1 VVVWLLSAALRW
13 EEPDAEGG
21 GASSPPTIKL
31 VGFSFDLDR
40 SGLDLLLHRHH
51 GGGNEDEIFV
61 GAVLGRSTEG
71 HPGAALP
78 RSISDWHGRP
88 HLFFYYCDDLSSGW
102 IHGGLQYHIQP
113 ASWVARLLLRLS
125 QASPDLFR
133 APSYNL
139 RREALFT
146 LLFDGKDAAGDGGKC
161 ITVKV
166 GIGKR
171 TRWRFEIYSRVLF
184 ANQRDMV
191 VISFT
196 FWSFLQYC
204 KFFVY

>member
-71 HPGAALP
+71 HPGAAHP
-78 RSISDWHGRP
+78 RSISGWHGRP
-88 HLFFYYCDDLSSGW
+88 HLFFYYCDDLSSSW
-102 IHGGLQYHIQP
+102 IRGDLQYPIQP
-113 ASWVARLLLRLS
+113 ASWVARLLLRLL
-125 QASPDLFR
+125 QASPDLFL

-146 LLFDGKDAAGDGGKC
+146 LPFVGKDAAGDGGNC
-161 ITVKV
+161 IAGEV
-166 GIGKR
+166 GMGMR
-171 TRWRFEIYSRVLF
+171 TRWRFEFYSRVLC
-184 ANQRDMV
+184 ANRKDMV
-191 VISFT
+191 VISFS